1 MAKCA
6 AITAAGG
13 ACKGTPVSGGSYCYV
28 HDPATKAERKRSGS
42 RGGRLG
48 GRGRP
53 QMEIAGIK
61 KQLQTIA
68 DGVLDG
74 SVNRADGAVVAQI
87 LGVLIK
93 AMNTELAIKE
103 QLEVVGRLEELEDE
117 LQRQDG
123 RRYGS

>member
-6 AITAAGG
+6 AITASGG
-13 ACKGTPVSGGSYCYV
+13 ACKGTPLSGGAYCYV

-42 RGGRLG
+42 KGGKLG

-53 QMEIAGIK
+53 QLEIAGVK
-61 KQLQTIA
+61 KQLQGIA

-74 SVNRADGAVVAQI
+74 SVDRADASVVAQI

-103 QLEVVGRLEELEDE
+103 QLEVLGRLEELEDE
-117 LQRQDG
+117 LQRRGG